1 MIDLPPKKPGAA
13 RVRVWDLPTRLF
25 HWCLV
30 GLVSFAL
37 VTGLLAPKP
46 WVGAHM
52 LAGYGIA
59 GLLIF
64 RAVWARYGSEYSRLA
79 SFAYRPREA
88 IRHMRGLLKLR
99 STHYLGHNPSGAMM
113 IFALIGLLGLLVVT
127 GFVVQ
132 GGLEKQ
138 GPLASFLTYDV
149 GLFTRH
155 IHKLFALLLLCL
167 IGLHLAGVFAGSR
180 LLQEPLIGPM
190 ITGWKPGI
198 APAPTSPARPLP
210 ALLWLG
216 ILAAVIGGVVPELSR
231 RPPLGLPPLPANP
244 TMIAECGACH
254 SPFHP
259 SLLPRAS
266 WALLMAGLSD
276 HFGEDASLP
285 AAERDGIA
293 AYLSRYAAEAWDTQ
307 AAHLFAVVSPDDPIS
322 ITATP
327 GWQRIHRRLDP
338 ASFRLRSVGSKINCS
353 ACHKDAATGR
363 FDPQAI
369 AIPQG

>member
-1 MIDLPPKKPGAA
+1 MIDLLAEKRAGA

-37 VTGLLAPKP
+37 VTGLFAPKW
-46 WVGAHM
+46 WVGPHM
-52 LAGYGIA
+52 YAGYGIA

-64 RAVWARYGSEYSRLA
+64 RAVWAFYGSEYSRLA
-79 SFAYRPREA
+79 SFAYAPRQV
-88 IRHMRGLLKLR
+88 ISHMRGLLKLR
-99 STHYLGHNPSGAMM
+99 SAHYFGHNPSGAMM
-113 IFALIGLLGLLVVT
+113 IFALIGLLGLLVTT
-127 GFVVQ
+127 GFLVQ

-138 GPLASFLTYDV
+138 GPLASFLPYGV
-149 GLFTRH
+149 GLYARH
-155 IHKLFALLLLCL
+155 IHKFLALLLLCL
-167 IGLHLAGVFAGSR
+167 IGLHLAGVLVGSR
-180 LLQEPLIGPM
+180 LLKEPLIGPM
-190 ITGWKPGI
+190 ITGWKPGL
-198 APAPTSPARPLP
+198 APSPPSPARPLP

-216 ILAAVIGGVVPELSR
+216 ILGAVIAGVVPPLSR
-231 RPPLGLPPLPANP
+231 RPPLGVPPLPANP

-254 SPFHP
+254 WPFHP

-285 AAERDGIA
+285 AAKRDEIA

-307 AAHLFAVVSPDDPIS
+307 AAHLFAVVAPGNPIS

-327 GWQRIHRRLDP
+327 GWQRIHAHLDP
-338 ASFRLRSVGSKINCS
+338 AFFRLRSVGSNINCG
-353 ACHKDAATGR
+353 ACHKDAGTGR

-369 AIPQG
+369 ALPRG